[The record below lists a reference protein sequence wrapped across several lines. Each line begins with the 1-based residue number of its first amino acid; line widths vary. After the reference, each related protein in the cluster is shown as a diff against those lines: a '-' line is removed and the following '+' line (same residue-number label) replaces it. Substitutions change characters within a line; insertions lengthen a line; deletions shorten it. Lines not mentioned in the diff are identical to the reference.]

1 MKKKKY
7 IILLVLIF
15 LPVAISIS
23 LLAIKDLPSE
33 DRSYEATFEKVGWRI
48 NMKEQNVDSLLH
60 FTFRHI
66 RKDKTDS
73 ISFCAYNNYCDDV
86 ITFLMIEGQDTVYIR
101 KGCEFLELFPPEEQS
116 EHTVAPKDFYVD
128 NPIVGKL
135 PSAFKMV
142 AFSDS
147 CFFVYDKNK
156 CTYVPKDDNIH
167 IVTLFHNTERGDS
180 YSLYDV
186 TRTDSMEIE
195 LIQKR

>member
-1 MKKKKY
+1 MKKKIY

-23 LLAIKDLPSE
+23 LLVIKGLPSE
-33 DRSYEATFEKVGWRI
+33 DRSYEAIIKKVGWRI
-48 NMKEQNVDSLLH
+48 NMKEQNADSLLF
-60 FTFRHI
+60 FTFRHTG
-66 RKDKTDS
+66 REKADS
-73 ISFCAYNNYCDDV
+73 ISLCANNNYCADV
-86 ITFLMIEGQDTVYIR
+86 ITFLMIEGQDTFYIR
-101 KGCEFLELFPPEEQS
+101 KGREFQELFSPEEQS
-116 EHTVAPKDFYVD
+116 EHTMAPKDFCIDY
-128 NPIVGKL
+128 PIVGKL

-156 CTYVPKDDNIH
+156 CTYVPKDDNVH

-186 TRTDSMEIE
+186 TRTDTMEVE

>member
-1 MKKKKY
+1 V
-7 IILLVLIF
+7 LLVLIF

-66 RKDKTDS
+66 GKDKTDS

-147 CFFVYDKNK
+147 CFFVYDKKK

-186 TRTDSMEIE
+186 TRTDTMEVE

>member
-66 RKDKTDS
+66 GKDKTDS